1 MKSKIIS
8 GELPKVPKC
17 KKGMLCQGDLH
28 GDAIVVLCL
37 KNESNNL
44 VSAMVLRNMIETPFK
59 KQPGTVVEWA
69 TARLVPFNGKIEL
82 SN

>member
-37 KNESNNL
+37 KNESNGL
-44 VSAMVLRNMIETPFK
+44 VSVVVLCNKIETPFK
-59 KQPGTVVEWA
+59 KQPGMIVEWA
-69 TARLVPFNGKIEL
+69 TARLVPFLGTIEL